1 MNKPHKSVDGASP
14 SERTVIIGGGPAGLT
29 AAYNLCKKGIK
40 CVVLEK
46 DHVVGGLSRTVSY
59 NGYHFDIGGH
69 RFFTKVKAVEDIW
82 REVLGKNFLRR
93 NRLSRIYYDGKFFN
107 YPLRPLNALMGL
119 GLWNSIFILMSYAYA
134 QLVPGKTEDSFEQ
147 WVSNRFGKRLYQ
159 IFFKNYTEK
168 VWGIP
173 CSEISAEW
181 AAQRIKGLTLVTA
194 LKDSLIK
201 QRNKNKTDVIKT
213 LIDEFD
219 YPKRGPGMMWEA
231 TADIINCEGG
241 QVQMDSLVQ
250 KVFWNNHRVE
260 ALEIK
265 VNGQKEVIEGT
276 HFISSMA
283 LRDLIESFEPSVPD
297 NVLTAAKKLN
307 YRDFL
312 TVALIINKGDLFPD
326 NWIYIHDPSVKVGR
340 IQNYKNWSPFMVPD
354 PNKSCVGLEYFC
366 FEGDGL
372 WTMADQELVGLGKKE
387 LETLKFIRAADVED
401 GAVVRMPKAYPVY
414 DPEYLEALKI
424 VREFINGI
432 DNLQLVGRNG
442 MHRYN
447 NQDHSM
453 LTAMLAAEN
462 ILGANHDLW
471 EVNAEQEYLEEIGS
485 REEIS
490 AADRAVIKA
499 FSRIDKLGF
508 ATGIGTVSGL
518 LVFLATLWLNFT
530 GGEVIAPS
538 IHFLNQY
545 FFGYSVTVKGAFVGM
560 SYSFVWGFLF
570 GWLSA
575 YLRNLFVAFYM
586 YQVKRKLE
594 LLSFRDFL
602 DNF

>member
-1 MNKPHKSVDGASP
+1 MTRHDDKKIIV
-14 SERTVIIGGGPAGLT
+14 IGGGPAGLT
-29 AAYNLCKKGIK
+29 AAYNLCKQGIK

-46 DHVVGGLSRTVSY
+46 DEVAGGLSRTVSY
-59 NGYHFDIGGH
+59 KGYHFDIGGH
-69 RFFTKVKAVEDIW
+69 RFFTKVKAVEDLW
-82 REVLGKNFLRR
+82 REVLGEDFLRR

-119 GLWNSIFILMSYAYA
+119 GLWNSIFILMSYVYA
-134 QLVPGKTEDSFEQ
+134 QIVPEKQENNFAQ
-147 WVSNRFGKRLYQ
+147 WVSNRFGKRLYH

-173 CSEISAEW
+173 CTEISAEW
-181 AAQRIKGLTLVTA
+181 AAQRIKGLSLVTA
-194 LKDSLIK
+194 LRDSLIK
-201 QRNKNKTDVIKT
+201 QRNNNKKDVIKT
-213 LIDEFD
+213 LINEFD
-219 YPKRGPGMMWEA
+219 YPRRGPGMMWEA
-231 TADIINCEGG
+231 VADIIKCDGG
-241 QVQMDSLVQ
+241 RVQMGSMVQ
-250 KVFWNNHRVE
+250 KVLWNNHRVE

-283 LRDLIESFEPSVPD
+283 VRDLIASFEPSVPD
-297 NVLTAAKKLN
+297 EVLTASKKLN

-326 NWIYIHDPSVKVGR
+326 NWIYIHDPSVEVGR
-340 IQNYKNWSPFMVPD
+340 VQNYKNWSPFMVPD

-372 WTMADQELVGLGKKE
+372 WTMSDQELVALGKKE
-387 LETLKFIRAADVED
+387 LETLGFIKETDFED

-414 DPEYLEALKI
+414 DSEYREALKI

-462 ILGANHDLW
+462 ILGAHHNLW
-471 EVNAEQEYLEEIGS
+471 EVNAEQEYLEEVGS
-485 REEIS
+485 REEVS
-490 AADRAVIKA
+490 AADRIVIKA

-508 ATGIGTVSGL
+508 AAGIGTVSGL
-518 LVFLATLWLNFT
+518 LVFLATIWLILT
-530 GGEVIAPS
+530 GERVMAPS
-538 IHFLNQY
+538 IHLLSQY
-545 FFGYSVTVKGAFVGM
+545 FIGYTVTVKGAFVGM

-570 GWLSA
+570 GWLFA
-575 YLRNLFVAFYM
+575 YLRNLFIAFYM
-586 YQVKRKLE
+586 YRVKRKLE